1 MARSLSA
8 LTRSRGRS
16 PLGFG
21 GMTFGTERRKS
32 SSGYDHRRLPPNAR
46 QRAWRGATLV
56 CVAALCAWTLCGT
69 LADTGADQRD
79 LARTR
84 GDKLDVGI
92 SRGDKLDV
100 AVSRGDRLV
109 ALNPSASASNLYVS
123 LFDPYPSLGFWAGP
137 LANSARLQGDRN
149 LPALT
154 PSLPPS
160 LTTARN
166 TPDIPPIPSRA
177 QKMALPMPRPASA
190 PPRNSLADST
200 QGNQLAKPSIFATI
214 FEKLFGKRDPVKLAY
229 ATTDDAGLGVGESR
243 YDQWTAVYDIS
254 ARIVYMPDGTQLEAH
269 SGFGSLLDDPSHVD
283 EKMHGATP
291 PNVYDLELREEL
303 FHGVRALRLIPQ
315 DERKVFGR
323 AGLLAHTFMLGPNG
337 DSNGCVSIKNYDAFL
352 QAYLDH
358 KIKRLAVVASLQ

>member
-1 MARSLSA
+1 VDYQGDGALAFGIDKMARA
-8 LTRSRGRS
+8 FATWG
-16 PLGFG
+16 G
-21 GMTFGTERRKS
+21 GMTFGIERRKS

-46 QRAWRGATLV
+46 QRAWGGVTIV
-56 CVAALCAWTLCGT
+56 SVAALCAWTLYSS
-69 LADTGADQRD
+69 LADTGADQID
-79 LARTR
+79 LAP
-84 GDKLDVGI
+84 

-100 AVSRGDRLV
+100 AVSRGDKLAV
-109 ALNPSASASNLYVS
+109 LKPSAPASNFYVS
-123 LFDPYPSLGFWAGP
+123 LFDPHPSLGFSTGSF
-137 LANSARLQGDRN
+137 ANSAPLFDGN
-149 LPALT
+149 LPAST

-177 QKMALPMPRPASA
+177 QKLVLPMPRPASA

-200 QGNQLAKPSIFATI
+200 QGNQSAKPSIFATI
-214 FEKLFGKRDPVKLAY
+214 FEKIFGKRDPVKLAY
-229 ATTDDAGLGVGESR
+229 ATTDDAGLGVGEMAAGR
-243 YDQWTAVYDIS
+243 YDRWTAVYDIS

-269 SGFGSLLDDPSHVD
+269 SGVGSLLDDPSHVD

-337 DSNGCVSIKNYDAFL
+337 DSNGCVSIRNYDTFL
-352 QAYLDH
+352 QAYLDR
-358 KIKRLAVVASLQ
+358 KIKRLAVVASL

>member
-1 MARSLSA
+1 
-8 LTRSRGRS
+8 
-16 PLGFG
+16 
-21 GMTFGTERRKS
+21 MTFGTERRRS
-32 SSGYDHRRLPPNAR
+32 SSGYYHRRLPPNAQ
-46 QRAWRGATLV
+46 QRAWGGATLV
-56 CVAALCAWTLCGT
+56 CVAALCAWTLCST
-69 LADTGADQRD
+69 LADTGADQKD

-84 GDKLDVGI
+84 GDKLDVAV

-100 AVSRGDRLV
+100 AVSRGDKLAV
-109 ALNPSASASNLYVS
+109 LKPSAPASNFHVS
-123 LFDPYPSLGFWAGP
+123 LFDPHPSLGFSTGSF
-137 LANSARLQGDRN
+137 ANSAPLFDGN
-149 LPALT
+149 LPA

-160 LTTARN
+160 VTTARN
-166 TPDIPPIPSRA
+166 APDIPPIPSRA
-177 QKMALPMPRPASA
+177 QKMVLPMPRPASA

-200 QGNQLAKPSIFATI
+200 QGNQSAKPSIFARI

-229 ATTDDAGLGVGESR
+229 ATTDDAGLGVGEIAAGR

-254 ARIVYMPDGTQLEAH
+254 AHIVYMPDGTQLEAH
-269 SGFGSLLDDPSHVD
+269 SGLASLLDDPSHVD

-337 DSNGCVSIKNYDAFL
+337 DSNGCVSIKNYDTFL

-358 KIKRLAVVASLQ
+358 KIKRLAVVASL